1 MPTDRRAGKENVPHV
16 GKVPRARTKAG
27 AWRKKRSDAG
37 KKRSDAGKKKEKKD
51 IFGIP
56 GIKL

>member
-1 MPTDRRAGKENVPHV
+1 MAGTDRRAGKKNVPHV

-27 AWRKKRSDAG
+27 AWRKKRSDTG
-37 KKRSDAGKKKEKKD
+37 KKRENKD
-51 IFGIP
+51 VFGIP

>member
-1 MPTDRRAGKENVPHV
+1 MPTDRRAGKKNVPHV

-37 KKRSDAGKKKEKKD
+37 TKKEKKEKKD